1 MVATIYINKKEV
13 DIIEVFDDCLIV
25 QEVKTKEIYTVN
37 YYDIDELLCE
47 PRDDKMEIS
56 NVISLNFYRKK
67 HGKERPS

>member
-1 MVATIYINKKEV
+1 MVATIYIYKKEV

-47 PRDDKMEIS
+47 PSDDKMEVS